1 MLPLSD
7 DVNDRTLTGD
17 MAEHRMRTRFNLR
30 VGDRTTSTFLI
41 TKIGYM
47 YIRLIL
53 NINICSNK
61 HKMGK
66 DHKIMHVIDEKICES
81 TEGLTE
87 ADPAI

>member
-17 MAEHRMRTRFNLR
+17 MAEHRRRTGFNLR

-53 NINICSNK
+53 NINIYSSK

-66 DHKIMHVIDEKICES
+66 DPKSCV
-81 TEGLTE
+81 
-87 ADPAI
+87 

>member
-17 MAEHRMRTRFNLR
+17 LAEHRMRTGFNLR

-47 YIRLIL
+47 YIQVNTKWARIP
-53 NINICSNK
+53 N
-61 HKMGK
+61 
-66 DHKIMHVIDEKICES
+66 HVYDKKNM
-81 TEGLTE
+81 
-87 ADPAI
+87 

>member
-17 MAEHRMRTRFNLR
+17 MAGHRMRTGFNLR
-30 VGDRTTSTFLI
+30 VGDRTASTFLI

-53 NINICSNK
+53 NINIYSSK

-66 DHKIMHVIDEKICES
+66 DPKSCV
-81 TEGLTE
+81 
-87 ADPAI
+87 

>member
-17 MAEHRMRTRFNLR
+17 MAEHRMSTGFNLR

-53 NINICSNK
+53 NINIYSSK

-66 DHKIMHVIDEKICES
+66 DPKSCV
-81 TEGLTE
+81 
-87 ADPAI
+87 

>member
-17 MAEHRMRTRFNLR
+17 MAEHRMRTGFNLR
-30 VGDRTTSTFLI
+30 VVDRTTSTFLI

-47 YIRLIL
+47 YIRLVL
-53 NINICSNK
+53 NINIYSSK

-66 DHKIMHVIDEKICES
+66 DPKSC
-81 TEGLTE
+81 
-87 ADPAI
+87 A

>member
-1 MLPLSD
+1 
-7 DVNDRTLTGD
+7 
-17 MAEHRMRTRFNLR
+17 
-30 VGDRTTSTFLI
+30 
-41 TKIGYM
+41 M
-47 YIRLIL
+47 YNRLIL

>member
-17 MAEHRMRTRFNLR
+17 MAEHRMRTGFNLR
-30 VGDRTTSTFLI
+30 VGDRTTLTFLI

-53 NINICSNK
+53 NINIYSSK

-66 DHKIMHVIDEKICES
+66 DPKSCV
-81 TEGLTE
+81 
-87 ADPAI
+87 